1 MSITLE
7 DEDWIHDYF
16 EIQAVQPNADES
28 EVTTFVGA
36 VRRRAGAETFRL
48 LPLFLYSLLALLGAG
63 ALLKPGF
70 DLGPEALLGAASGHK
85 ADMAGVDDEELFF
98 FARYQIHDGFG
109 LR

>member
-1 MSITLE
+1 
-7 DEDWIHDYF
+7 
-16 EIQAVQPNADES
+16 
-28 EVTTFVGA
+28 VGA

-85 ADMAGVDDEELFF
+85 ADMAGVDDEELFSSLDTRSMM
-98 FARYQIHDGFG
+98 ASACGRRQM
-109 LR
+109 